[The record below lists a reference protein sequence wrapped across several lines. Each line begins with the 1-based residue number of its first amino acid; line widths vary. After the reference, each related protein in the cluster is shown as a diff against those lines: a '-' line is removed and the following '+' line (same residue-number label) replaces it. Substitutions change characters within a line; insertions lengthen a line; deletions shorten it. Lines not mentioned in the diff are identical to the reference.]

1 MSHGVLSRLGICLV
15 LVACGGG
22 SGSGD
27 DGGCSGSCGTAAP
40 SALSAVEVQT
50 VVRQAVNE
58 AQARNAPATVA
69 VVDRVG
75 NVLAVFR
82 MTGAPASATILS
94 GRPVTGGLENAAVP
108 AELAALTKALT
119 AAYLS
124 SEGNAFS
131 TRTAGQIIQEHF
143 NPGETNAPSGPL
155 FGVQFSSLTCSDVV
169 RLSGAVSA
177 GPKGSPLGLAAD
189 PGGLPLYKSGVLVGG
204 VGVMADGRYG
214 IDRDVL
220 DVDHDTDELI
230 ALAGSSGFAASDNRR
245 ADRITADGRTL
256 RYVDAEDLASNPAA
270 APPFGALPGALVALA
285 GLYSPA
291 SVNAGVPYSTTASG
305 IRADTSGAFTSLN
318 AFVLDDGA
326 GNARFAPMAGTDGL
340 LTQPEVTTILR
351 EALRLANRA
360 RAQIRRPL
368 GAHAEV
374 TIAIV
379 DTNGAILG
387 LVRTPDAPVFGTDVA
402 VQKARTAVLFSHPA
416 AAAELTGAA
425 AGASVGAMQSLIPGA
440 LTDGRAY
447 TSRAVANLA
456 RPFLPDGLDG
466 HPPGPLSKPY
476 GQWSPFALGL
486 SLDLVISRL
495 LANLGGPVP
504 GDCAS
509 VTRARNGIQIFPG
522 GVPIYRGATLVGAI
536 GVSGDGVDQDDMIAF
551 AGLANA
557 APLLASGIGNAPAA
571 LRADQ
576 VVVPGGRL
584 RYTGCPV
591 APLLDSDT
599 SDVCAGL

>member
-1 MSHGVLSRLGICLV
+1 MSHGAWSRFGLCVVLA
-15 LVACGGG
+15 ACGGG
-22 SGSGD
+22 GAGD

-40 SALSAVEVQT
+40 TALSAVEVQT
-50 VVRQAVNE
+50 IVRQAVNE
-58 AQARNAPATVA
+58 AQARNAPAIVA

-82 MTGAPASATILS
+82 MNGAPASATVQS
-94 GRPVTGGLENAAVP
+94 GRPVSGGLEGAVVP
-108 AELAALTKALT
+108 SELAALSKALT

-143 NPGETNAPSGPL
+143 NPGEPNAPSGPL

-169 RLSGAVSA
+169 LVSSAPGA

-204 VGVMADGRYG
+204 VGVIADGVYG
-214 IDRDVL
+214 IDRDIS

-230 ALAGSSGFAASDNRR
+230 AVAASIGFGPSDNRR
-245 ADRITADGRTL
+245 ADRISVDGRTL
-256 RYVDAEDLASNPAA
+256 RYVDSEDVAANPAA
-270 APPFGALPGALVALA
+270 APAFSALPGTLVALP
-285 GLYSPA
+285 GLYSA
-291 SVNAGVPYSTTASG
+291 ATINAGVAYGTTASG
-305 IRADTSGAFTSLN
+305 VRADTSGAFAGLN

-326 GNARFAPMAGTDGL
+326 GNARFAPIGGTDGL
-340 LTQPEVTTILR
+340 LATAEVTTILR

-368 GAHAEV
+368 GSHAEV
-374 TIAIV
+374 SIAIV
-379 DTNGAILG
+379 DTTGAILG
-387 LVRTPDAPVFGTDVA
+387 LIRTPDAPLFGADVA
-402 VQKARTAVLFSHPA
+402 VQKARTALLFSHPA
-416 AAAELTGAA
+416 AAAQLAP
-425 AGASVGAMQSLIPGA
+425 AGPYASAMQSLIPGA

-456 RPFLPDGLDG
+456 RPFLPDGIDG
-466 HPPGPLSKPY
+466 QPPGPLSKPY
-476 GQWSPFALGL
+476 NQWSPFSVGL
-486 SLDLVISRL
+486 ALDLVMNRL
-495 LANLGGPVP
+495 VANLAGPTP
-504 GDCAS
+504 GDCTS

-522 GVPIYRGATLVGAI
+522 GVPIYRGTTLVGAI

-551 AGLANA
+551 AGLANGA
-557 APLLASGIGNAPAA
+557 ALLATGVGNAPATM
-571 LRADQ
+571 RADQ
-576 VVVPGGRL
+576 VVVPGGHL
-584 RYTGCPV
+584 RYTSCPV